1 MLHPSVCFGGLMPIC
16 DGCGERVEADHIRRR
31 IERLELA
38 TRFRPIHIDLLLIDA
53 APPLRR
59 EDFLYDPRVL
69 LEARSAVGQSYVREL
84 AKLVGPPTHSNAQL
98 ESILAEL
105 QHRGFFLASAV
116 ECPMN
121 DSENLLSA
129 IRRLASTVVLRIQTS
144 YRPKHVA
151 LLGKETRELIEA
163 LRASGWGD
171 RLILDGGAPFT
182 LAEPGPPQGERATTV
197 GERLCAAIS

>member
-1 MLHPSVCFGGLMPIC
+1 MPIC
-16 DGCGERVEADHIRRR
+16 DGCGERVEDEHIRRR

-38 TRFRPIHIDLLLIDA
+38 TRFRPIHINLLLIDA
-53 APPLRR
+53 APPLRC
-59 EDFLYDPRVL
+59 EDFLYDPRAPL
-69 LEARSAVGQSYVREL
+69 AERSAVGQWYVREL
-84 AKLVGPPTHSNAQL
+84 AKLVAPLTHSNAQL

-116 ECPMN
+116 ECPMSDN
-121 DSENLLSA
+121 EKLVSA

-151 LLGKETRELIEA
+151 LLGEETCDLIEA

-171 RLILDGGAPFT
+171 RLILDDGAPFT
-182 LAEPGPPQGERATTV
+182 LAESGPPQGERASTV
-197 GERLCAAIS
+197 GERLCAAISRSAPTSSA

>member
-1 MLHPSVCFGGLMPIC
+1 MLHPSVGFGGLMPIC
-16 DGCGERVEADHIRRR
+16 DGCGERVGADHIRRR

-59 EDFLYDPRVL
+59 QDFLYDSRAL
-69 LEARSAVGQSYVREL
+69 LDARSAVGQWYVREL
-84 AKLVGPPTHSNAQL
+84 AKLVASPTHSNAQL
-98 ESILAEL
+98 ESLLAEL

-121 DSENLLSA
+121 DRENLVSA

-144 YRPKHVA
+144 YRPKHIA
-151 LLGKETRELIEA
+151 LLGEETRELIEA

-171 RLILDGGAPFT
+171 RLILDGGAPFA

-197 GERLCAAIS
+197 GERLCAAI